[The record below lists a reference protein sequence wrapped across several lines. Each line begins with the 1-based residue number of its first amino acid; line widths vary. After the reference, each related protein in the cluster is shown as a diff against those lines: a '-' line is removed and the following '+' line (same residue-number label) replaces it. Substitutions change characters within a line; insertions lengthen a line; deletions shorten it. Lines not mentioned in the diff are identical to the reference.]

1 MASGSRDRVPPLTLV
16 PSASAPAEAECSDTE
31 GADGNEPASHE
42 LDWSILM
49 ARAQG
54 GDGEAYRRLL
64 TDIVP
69 YLHRLARR
77 HHRDPGDV
85 EDTVQDVLL
94 TVHAIRHTYDPHRP
108 FGPWLVAIAK
118 RRIFDRLR
126 RQGRTRAREVTLD
139 FEEVTFSTPEANLG
153 EADWNKRVLG
163 DAIERLPPGQREA
176 VRLLKLQE
184 MSLQQAAAASGMSVA
199 ALKVAMHR
207 AMNNLRNMLAKSGG
221 ET

>member
-1 MASGSRDRVPPLTLV
+1 MTSDSRDRVPPLTLV
-16 PSASAPAEAECSDTE
+16 PSVSTHAAAEGSDTR
-31 GADGNEPASHE
+31 GSGPNEAGRE

-64 TDIVP
+64 TDIAP
-69 YLHRLARR
+69 FLHSLARR

-94 TVHAIRHTYDPHRP
+94 TVHAIRHTYDPRRP
-108 FGPWLVAIAK
+108 FGPWLVAISK
-118 RRIFDRLR
+118 RRIIDRLR
-126 RQGRTRAREVTLD
+126 NQGRTRGREVTLD
-139 FEEVTFSTPEANLG
+139 LEDVTFSAPETNLG
-153 EADWNKRVLG
+153 DEDWNKRVLG
-163 DAIERLPPGQREA
+163 NAIQHLPPGQREA

-184 MSLQQAAAASGMSVA
+184 LSLQQAAAASGISVA

-207 AMNNLRNMLAKSGG
+207 ALKNLRKMLTKSGG
-221 ET
+221 KT

>member
-1 MASGSRDRVPPLTLV
+1 MASGSRDRVPLTLV
-16 PSASAPAEAECSDTE
+16 PPASTHAEAEGSDKE
-31 GADGNEPASHE
+31 GASGNEAAARD

-64 TDIVP
+64 TGIAP
-69 YLHRLARR
+69 YLHRLARQ

-118 RRIFDRLR
+118 RRIIDRLR
-126 RQGRTRAREVTLD
+126 RQGRTRAREVALD
-139 FEEVTFSTPEANLG
+139 FEDVTFSTPEANRG

-184 MSLQQAAAASGMSVA
+184 MSLQQAAAASGVSVA

-207 AMNNLRNMLAKSGG
+207 AMNNLRKMLTKSGG

>member
-1 MASGSRDRVPPLTLV
+1 MASGLRDRVPPLTLV
-16 PSASAPAEAECSDTE
+16 PSAHTEAERSDA
-31 GADGNEPASHE
+31 GRVGGNEAAARE

-49 ARAQG
+49 ARAQD
-54 GDGEAYRRLL
+54 GDAEAYRRLL
-64 TDIVP
+64 VAIAP
-69 YLHRLARR
+69 YLQSLARR
-77 HHRDPGDV
+77 HHRNPGDV

-118 RRIFDRLR
+118 RRIIDRLR
-126 RQGRTRAREVTLD
+126 GQGRTRAREVALD
-139 FEEVTFSTPEANLG
+139 REHETFCAPETNLG
-153 EADWNKRVLG
+153 EADWNKRVLS

-184 MSLQQAAAASGMSVA
+184 MSLQQAAAASGISVA

-207 AMNNLRNMLAKSGG
+207 ALKNLRKMLTKSDD
-221 ET
+221 EQ

>member
-16 PSASAPAEAECSDTE
+16 PSAQAEAESSDVG
-31 GADGNEPASHE
+31 GASGNEAAARD

-49 ARAQG
+49 ARAQS

-64 TDIVP
+64 IDIAP
-69 YLHRLARR
+69 YLSSLARR
-77 HHRDPGDV
+77 HHRNPGDV
-85 EDTVQDVLL
+85 QDTVQDVLL

-118 RRIFDRLR
+118 RRIIDRLR
-126 RQGRTRAREVTLD
+126 SRGRTWAREIALD
-139 FEEVTFSTPEANLG
+139 LDHETFCAPETNLG
-153 EADWNKRVLG
+153 EADWNKRVLE
-163 DAIERLPPGQREA
+163 DAVERLPLGQRQA

-184 MSLQQAAAASGMSVA
+184 LSLQQAAAVSGMSVA

-207 AMNNLRNMLAKSGG
+207 ALKNLRKMLTKSGD
-221 ET
+221 EK

>member
-16 PSASAPAEAECSDTE
+16 ASARAEVETSDV
-31 GADGNEPASHE
+31 GGPSGNDAAARD

-49 ARAQG
+49 ARAQN

-64 TDIVP
+64 IDIAP
-69 YLHRLARR
+69 YLSSLARR

-85 EDTVQDVLL
+85 QDTVQDVLL

-118 RRIFDRLR
+118 RRIIDRLR
-126 RQGRTRAREVTLD
+126 SQGRTRAREVALD
-139 FEEVTFSTPEANLG
+139 LEHETFCAPEANLG
-153 EADWNKRVLG
+153 GADWNKRVLG

-207 AMNNLRNMLAKSGG
+207 ALKNLRKILTKSRD
-221 ET
+221 EK